1 MPVHVM
7 FTSVMPWAIFEWGP
21 YPSNMRGY
29 LFLGGGGNISCYT
42 GKILALGSKSFT
54 ADDLIIQFDFSFFE

>member
-1 MPVHVM
+1 MSCLLLLCLGQFSNGGHILVICGG
-7 FTSVMPWAIFEWGP
+7 IFFG
-21 YPSNMRGY
+21 
-29 LFLGGGGNISCYT
+29 GGGGNISCYT